1 MKRIVVL
8 FVCYLA
14 ASTLWAQSPA
24 ALKNLPKG
32 TQAAVNAQKIE
43 NACTELSQ
51 IAYFHRWGNMEF
63 WYDAFEG
70 QSVST
75 PSRAVTFRPFLT
87 RKSILRQLSALQ
99 IMPPNPESWTRQDL
113 EELLITYTVFSNAE
127 NYKQE
132 TTVKSLTREDSMIPV
147 LKSKNA
153 AGNQKL
159 NQWALTQ
166 PDFHLTNYRPH
177 DYQQPFHPD
186 VKSLRVLL
194 VSNDD
199 NIINLVLSGRNLH
212 NNIQI
217 DFEDNINSGIKF
229 LEEAGAKYDVIVTDF
244 SVPGGERNRGG
255 YEMGMYAW
263 NNKLN
268 IPVII
273 LSKELL
279 IPTHLIL
286 HNIVGQ
292 SFYLNGPVDVS
303 RFFNY
308 LSNIVATGK
317 AYPTGQ

>member
-1 MKRIVVL
+1 MKRISVL
-8 FVCYLA
+8 FVCWLA
-14 ASTLWAQSPA
+14 ASGLWAQSSV
-24 ALKNLPKG
+24 ALKQLPKA
-32 TQAAVNAQKIE
+32 TKAAVNIQEIE
-43 NACTELSQ
+43 NACTNLSQ

-63 WYDAFEG
+63 WYDAFEIKPAFTSSKVITS
-70 QSVST
+70 Q
-75 PSRAVTFRPFLT
+75 PFLP

-99 IMPPNPESWTRQDL
+99 IMPQNPESWTRQDL

-127 NYKQE
+127 NYDQE
-132 TTVKSLTREDSMIPV
+132 TPGEFLTREDSMIPV
-147 LKSKNA
+147 LMSKNTDS
-153 AGNQKL
+153 NQKL

-166 PDFHLTNYRPH
+166 PDFYLTNYRPR
-177 DYQQPFHPD
+177 DYQQPFHPG
-186 VKSLRVLL
+186 VKSLRILL

-199 NIINLVLSGRNLH
+199 NIINLVLSGRTLH

-217 DFEDNINSGIKF
+217 DFEDNINSGISF
-229 LEEAGAKYDVIVTDF
+229 LEEPGAKYDVIVTDF
-244 SVPGGERNRGG
+244 AVPGGERNRGG

-263 NNKLN
+263 NKKLN

-273 LSKELL
+273 LSKEPL

-292 SFYLNGPVDVS
+292 SFYLNGPVDVN

-317 AYPTGQ
+317 AYPTE